1 MARPLGEESNEFKKK
16 GDRQRSNGVP
26 EYWSIGRGT
35 PPPFGC
41 TNTPLLQHASTPPLR
56 LLELLVLL
64 VLLLNRIQPANLHP
78 KLEPKEQRKSGA
90 DLLPI
95 LLAFHH
101 SKHGGARSRH

>member
-1 MARPLGEESNEFKKK
+1 MERRSVGVMEYYPRLT
-16 GDRQRSNGVP
+16 QRDCITRIL
-26 EYWSIGRGT
+26 EY
-35 PPPFGC
+35 
-41 TNTPLLQHASTPPLR
+41 LASPI
-56 LLELLVLL
+56 LLVLLVLLGLL

-101 SKHGGARSRH
+101 SKHGGTGSRH

>member
-16 GDRQRSNGVP
+16 GDKQRSNGVP
-26 EYWSIGRGT
+26 EYWSIGV
-35 PPPFGC
+35 
-41 TNTPLLQHASTPPLR
+41 LAEAPLR
-56 LLELLVLL
+56 HLGDQSSITPTLHRSASLNSSYSLYSF
-64 VLLLNRIQPANLHP
+64 LNRIQPANLHP

-101 SKHGGARSRH
+101 SKHGGTRSRH